1 MVVRQHYNKTIP
13 LKNSW
18 LPEFVIL
25 SGVLSLGPPTFS
37 PGNDSIIKGLDSFLK
52 VSPVW
57 PFPVQHLREYGADR
71 EVPALLV
78 MLDKAGCDPYIGK
91 IP

>member
-1 MVVRQHYNKTIP
+1 M
-13 LKNSW
+13 
-18 LPEFVIL
+18 
-25 SGVLSLGPPTFS
+25 
-37 PGNDSIIKGLDSFLK
+37 
-52 VSPVW
+52 SPVW